1 MVASQHPPKCPCCN
15 NPWANG
21 EFFAKLC
28 QECKATEPQGQGLS
42 RDNMDFDVLPKVSF
56 SELSGRKLV
65 VDAILNG
72 SLCGFELPL
81 VCKLNA
87 GCVVSC

>member
-1 MVASQHPPKCPCCN
+1 
-15 NPWANG
+15 
-21 EFFAKLC
+21 
-28 QECKATEPQGQGLS
+28 
-42 RDNMDFDVLPKVSF
+42 MDFDVLPKVSF
-56 SELSGRKLV
+56 SELSGSELSGRKLV
-65 VDAILNG
+65 VDATLNG